1 MTGATKTCLNMFF
14 KELQRF
20 KRKRMR
26 NYDVYEALG
35 VGHRCT
41 GQCPGKPHKFFMEFD
56 TIPELRLLG

>member
-1 MTGATKTCLNMFF
+1 
-14 KELQRF
+14 
-20 KRKRMR
+20 MR
-26 NYDVYEALG
+26 NYDVYEAVG